1 MSEITPAKATPSIRA
16 TGRYSSRREAV
27 RQSEHL
33 VYGPTTWARRHRHI
47 LGRYLGAFRTSVA
60 LELLVV
66 LTHCAWNKLPLAVS
80 DYIDRFVPRAVDA
93 KTWARIGDFV
103 RDSVTIAAPLTP
115 YSANVLIGRAAQY
128 VAWCDRKGWPLDADV
143 IWAVHSIDLFI
154 HDRDT
159 RLNPDTRRNYR
170 GWLLKM
176 ARVLLPEENPAESR
190 KLSSSKM
197 MAAPYS
203 AREMVEVRR
212 WATVQRDATKQ
223 YRAMLMLVL
232 CAGAGLRPVDIADL
246 RAEHVEALVGGGYIV
261 HVQGQYARDVPL
273 LAEWD
278 DWMEVLLERVPT
290 GFTTLW
296 GPMLN
301 SRHHPALNKFTQNT
315 AGAPPT
321 SIRLRETWVVAHLR
335 AIANLKTLF
344 RAAGVMSFDKLP
356 QFLKYVDDVDAA
368 DYVRFLRKE
377 DEA

>member
-1 MSEITPAKATPSIRA
+1 MSATKATAANPTVR
-16 TGRYSSRREAV
+16 TKGREGSRRESV

-33 VYGPTTWARRHRHI
+33 LYGPTTWARRHRHI
-47 LGRYLGAFRTSVA
+47 LSRYVGAFRTSVA
-60 LELLVV
+60 VELLVV
-66 LTHCAWNKLPLAVS
+66 LTHCAWNKLPIAVS

-93 KTWARIGDFV
+93 KTWERIGDFV

-128 VAWCDRKGWPLDADV
+128 VAWCYRKGWPLDAEV

-170 GWLLKM
+170 GWLMKM
-176 ARVLLPEENPAESR
+176 ARVLLPEENPEESR
-190 KLSSSKM
+190 KLSSSRM

-203 AREMVEVRR
+203 AREMVAVRR
-212 WATVQRDATKQ
+212 WVAIQRDPTKQ
-223 YRAMLMLVL
+223 YRAMLLLVM
-232 CAGAGLRPVDIADL
+232 CAGAGLRPVDFADL
-246 RAEHVEALVGGGYIV
+246 RAEHVEALDGGGYVV
-261 HVQGQYARDVPL
+261 HVQGQYARDIPL

-278 DWMEVLLERVPT
+278 DWMQVVLERVPD

-301 SRHHPALNKFTQNT
+301 SRRHPALNKFTQNT
-315 AGAPPT
+315 AGTPPT
-321 SIRLRETWVVAHLR
+321 STRLRETWVVAHLG

-368 DYVRFLRKE
+368 EYVRFLRKE